1 MQESPSALEP
11 GFMQGSFKMYSSKK
25 LHVHQPVHQPTK
37 VHQKH
42 ISLWNPSYSCIG
54 EILLFRHQQRE
65 GIYPTCTA

>member
-37 VHQKH
+37 VHQKY
-42 ISLWNPSYSCIG
+42 ISL
-54 EILLFRHQQRE
+54 
-65 GIYPTCTA
+65 